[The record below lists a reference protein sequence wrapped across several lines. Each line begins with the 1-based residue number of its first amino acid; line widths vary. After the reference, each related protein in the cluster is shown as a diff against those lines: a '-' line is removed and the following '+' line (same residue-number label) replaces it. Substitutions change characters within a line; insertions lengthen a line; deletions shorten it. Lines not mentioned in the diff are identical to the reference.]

1 MELQEQRS
9 DSQPVVSVVVVG
21 YASGVL
27 DHKAMDIRFRQG
39 MTMRDLFTELA
50 GLARQGFREAIY
62 DPETGRLNEY
72 LAVFVNSRE
81 IRSLSGLD
89 TRLSAG
95 DKITIMPPMA
105 GGATGD

>member
-1 MELQEQRS
+1 
-9 DSQPVVSVVVVG
+9 VIVG
-21 YASGVL
+21 YASGIL
-27 DHKAMDIRFRQG
+27 DHKSVDIQFHQG

-50 GLARQGFREAIY
+50 RIGRPGFREAIY
-62 DPETGRLNEY
+62 DPKTDRLNEY

-81 IRSLSGLD
+81 IRSLSGLN

-95 DKITIMPPMA
+95 DQITIMPPMA

>member
-9 DSQPVVSVVVVG
+9 QPVVSIVVVG
-21 YASGVL
+21 YASGIL
-27 DHKAMDIRFRQG
+27 DHKVVDLPFRQG
-39 MTMRDLFTELA
+39 MTMRDLLTVLA
-50 GLARQGFREAIY
+50 GLARPGFREAIY

-81 IRSLSGLD
+81 IRSLRGLD

-95 DKITIMPPMA
+95 DRITVMPPMA
-105 GGATGD
+105 GGAAAD